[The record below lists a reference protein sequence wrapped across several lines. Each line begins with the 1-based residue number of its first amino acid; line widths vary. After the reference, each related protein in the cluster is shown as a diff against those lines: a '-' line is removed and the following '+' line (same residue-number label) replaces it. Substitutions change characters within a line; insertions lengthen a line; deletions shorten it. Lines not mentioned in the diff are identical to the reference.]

1 MKRIEQRS
9 ADIPV
14 RGSWGLSRRKFQ
26 TITRNTDLES
36 SVNPHTG
43 MSALRG
49 RATGATP
56 LPIFRAHAQARIHRV
71 HGRVTATAMHVLV
84 IANEVVKRLRLP
96 KLLSCQ
102 MQEFIRFSRRVSLP
116 VLQNLAQRPT
126 RQRM

>member
-14 RGSWGLSRRKFQ
+14 CGSWGLSSPQ
-26 TITRNTDLES
+26 SLSPHIHTELES
-36 SVNPHTG
+36 SVNPQTG
-43 MSALRG
+43 MSALRR

-96 KLLSCQ
+96 KDCFARGLEL
-102 MQEFIRFSRRVSLP
+102 
-116 VLQNLAQRPT
+116 
-126 RQRM
+126 